1 MSGQKKKKNLGETEV
16 PKTTEEQLEE
26 LKVEEKKEEISLSQ
40 QTRGI
45 TRIDSGMSWL
55 GSVIGFIDKF
65 GIKKILQGCLII
77 AMFLLAD
84 FAYNAIHNDKMIEAI
99 ASKIESRDN
108 QAEQKGLDIRK
119 DIGPK
124 ITHDLTKMMYSVG
137 ADRAC
142 IFEFHNGK
150 ENATALPFMYFDMTY
165 EEVNDEIGAEY
176 VSDGFANLNISF
188 FKIQYYLAEHTFY
201 IGSVSDMRSIDNRF
215 ANRVDEIGGKY
226 VGLIMLKSNG
236 VNIGILGVMFNVE
249 HPSVD
254 RDYIHSKLDH
264 YVQDVSSL
272 LDLNVQKTSKHETKE

>member
-1 MSGQKKKKNLGETEV
+1 MNTDDKKNLGNAEV
-16 PKTTEEQLEE
+16 PMTAEEKLKELE
-26 LKVEEKKEEISLSQ
+26 VDAKKEEITTSK

-55 GSVIGFIDKF
+55 GVVIGFIDKF
-65 GIKKILQGCLII
+65 GIRKILQGCLII
-77 AMFLLAD
+77 ALFLVAD

-99 ASKIESRDN
+99 ASKLESRGVKE
-108 QAEQKGLDIRK
+108 EQDGMDIRK

-124 ITHDLTKMMYSVG
+124 LTNNLTKMMYSVG

-150 ENATALPFMYFDMTY
+150 ENATSLPFMYFDMTY
-165 EEVNDEIGAEY
+165 EEVNDELDIAY
-176 VSDGFANLNISF
+176 SSDNFTNLNTSF

-201 IGSVSDMRSIDNRF
+201 IGTVSDMRSIDNRF

-226 VGLIMLKSNG
+226 VGMIMIKSNG
-236 VNIGILGVMFNVE
+236 VNIGILGVLFNTENPKV
-249 HPSVD
+249 S

-272 LDLNVQKTSKHETKE
+272 LDLNVQKTSSHETKK

>member
-1 MSGQKKKKNLGETEV
+1 MSERELKNLGKAEV
-16 PKTTEEQLEE
+16 PKTVEEQMEE
-26 LKVEEKKEEISLSQ
+26 LKVEEKKEEITLSK

-77 AMFLLAD
+77 AMFLVAD
-84 FAYNAIHNDKMIEAI
+84 FAYNAIHNEKMIEAI
-99 ASKIESRDN
+99 ASKIESRGT
-108 QAEQKGLDIRK
+108 QEEQNGQNIRK

-124 ITHDLTKMMYSVG
+124 LSHNLTKMLYSVG

-150 ENATALPFMYFDMTY
+150 ENATALPFLYFDMTY
-165 EEVNDEIGAEY
+165 EEVNDETGAEY
-176 VSDGFANLNISF
+176 VSDGFANLNVSF
-188 FKIQYYLAEHTFY
+188 YKIQYYLAEHTFY
-201 IGSVSDMRSIDNRF
+201 IGTVYDMRSIDNRF
-215 ANRVDEIGGKY
+215 ANRIDEIGGKY

-236 VNIGILGVMFNVE
+236 VNIGILGVMFNTETPKVT
-249 HPSVD
+249 

-272 LDLNVQKTSKHETKE
+272 LDLNVQKTSNHETKK